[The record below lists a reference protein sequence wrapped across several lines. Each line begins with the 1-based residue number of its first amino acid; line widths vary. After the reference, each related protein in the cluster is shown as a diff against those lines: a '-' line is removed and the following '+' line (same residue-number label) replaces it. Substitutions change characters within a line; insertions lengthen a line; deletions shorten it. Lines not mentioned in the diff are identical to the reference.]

1 MQLISFI
8 PSVMSLCM
16 FINQKIM
23 RVYVL
28 EKVKTILHFFWSF
41 TNNG

>member
-1 MQLISFI
+1 
-8 PSVMSLCM
+8 M

-41 TNNG
+41 TNNGWWKVFSLKMDVF